1 MRQPAGHRHGGRRMS
16 GRIRIVGLVLLACF
30 VVLFVQ
36 LNDIQVVKA
45 HAYATAKGN
54 PRTAAPVQDD
64 PRGVIEAS
72 DGTIL
77 AESVPAPAHNAFGYR
92 YQRVY
97 PQGSLYAEVV
107 GYDSPLYGLTGVESS
122 YNSYLTAHNAPVRTL
137 GDLFS
142 TRVETDTVTLTLV
155 PKLQQIAASSLESY
169 EGGAAVVL
177 DPATGAI
184 EAMVSNPTYD
194 PNQLASL
201 DPATERAA
209 YQADTAGNPGG
220 PNFPPAEPLAYAD
233 TFAPGSSFKIVT
245 TSAAYTHAPQLV
257 TKSFPAYSC
266 LPPGSIQGQTT
277 PLCNYDDEY
286 CGGDIAQL
294 LPPSCDTGYS
304 LLSVAIGAQSMYDE
318 ATAYGFDQQPPI
330 DLPHSPYEIS
340 TFPTPA
346 QLQHAAIFL
355 AFSGI
360 GQKYTSA
367 TPLQMAM
374 VAATVANG
382 GKEMVP
388 HVMQVVRDAQGNVV
402 KRFTPQVW
410 KTPISA
416 ATASAITALMHSVTT
431 ATNGTAY
438 GVFDPADD
446 VAAKTG
452 TAQVGPN
459 NALTNDWMIAFAP
472 ANHPEVAVAVS
483 LPNQPGQGT
492 GAGEAGP
499 IANRLIMA
507 ALGQ

>member
-1 MRQPAGHRHGGRRMS
+1 MTR
-16 GRIRIVGLVLLACF
+16 RIRVVGVVLLVCF
-30 VVLFVQ
+30 AVLFVQ
-36 LNDIQVVKA
+36 LNHIQVLQA
-45 HAYATAKGN
+45 HALATAKGN
-54 PRTAAPVQDD
+54 PRTQVPTDED
-64 PRGVIEAS
+64 PRGVIEAAN
-72 DGTIL
+72 GTVV
-77 AESVPAPAHNAFGYR
+77 AESVPAPANNPFGYR
-92 YQRVY
+92 YERVY

-122 YNSYLTAHNAPVRTL
+122 YDNYLVPHNAPVRNL
-137 GDLFS
+137 GDLFT
-142 TRVETDTVTLTLV
+142 TRVETDSVTLTIQ
-155 PKLQQIAASSLESY
+155 PTLQKAAAAALAPY
-169 EGGAAVVL
+169 EGASAVVL
-177 DPATGAI
+177 DPSTGAV
-184 EAMVSNPTYD
+184 EAMASNPTFD
-194 PNQLASL
+194 PNQLTSL

-209 YQADTAGNPGG
+209 YAADTAGNPGG

-257 TKSFPAYSC
+257 DKSFPAYSC

-277 PLCNYDDEY
+277 PLCNYANEY

-304 LLSVAIGAQSMYDE
+304 LLTVAIGAQDMYDE
-318 ATAYGFDQQPPI
+318 ATAYGFDTQIPI

-340 TFPTPA
+340 QFPTPSQLAHA
-346 QLQHAAIFL
+346 QIFL

-388 HVMQVVRDAQGNVV
+388 YVVQTIRDSQGNVV
-402 KRFTPQVW
+402 AQTRPKVW
-410 KTPISA
+410 RRPISA
-416 ATASAITALMHSVTT
+416 ATAHAITGLMHSVTT

-438 GVFDPADD
+438 GIFDPAYD

-452 TAQVGPN
+452 TAQVGPH
-459 NALTNDWMIAFAP
+459 ASLDNDWMIAFAP
-472 ANHPEVAVAVS
+472 ANHPVVAVAVCV
-483 LPNQPGQGT
+483 PNQPGSTT
-492 GAGEAGP
+492 GASNAGP
-499 IANRLIMA
+499 IANRLIGL
-507 ALGQ
+507 ALGG